1 MEFKTDDEV
10 IKFLEDN
17 ITAPN
22 WVGVARTKSEELKAL
37 VSGKNFDK
45 LLIEKIDHIES
56 ADRAAA
62 RTKYAK
68 DIRSVFE
75 RINQPRINVFSASG
89 GEIVNKIESTVFSD
103 KLVSSLAQFK
113 GQKSIKKYLSESFFR
128 LRDTDPNGVLFL
140 EYTTGENED
149 IYPTYKSIEDIHSYV
164 SNGQL
169 VDYIIFKAVKQS
181 DFLVWRIVGDKKDW
195 RIKQQGNSF
204 TVIEDETFEHPFGIP
219 PCVILS
225 EIQETGSEVRISPL
239 WPILKDAEDYARDKS
254 VLTIYKFTTGMPR
267 HFRFEKECKA
277 CKGVGKTGTGDN
289 ATSCETCGGKGNMR
303 KNDVT
308 DVTIIEMPR
317 EGEPMIAPNIEGF
330 ISPDLETWQQYKD
343 DLKDNEDNMDATYWG
358 TRRMKESTNE
368 TATGRFIDVQPVE
381 NKLNT
386 FTDSVEWAHNMI
398 TGFVENWVFNTVR
411 EEHEYHT
418 IYGRG
423 YILETPDLLLDRY
436 NKSRESGS
444 NNTILDK
451 ELSEYITAKYQNNTM
466 LMEEMIKKATI
477 EPYVHLGIKVV
488 FDIFGN
494 VEANKK
500 VLFNDFWE
508 QVDTDMEVEPL
519 RKAFDA
525 YFATNNKIKAPEVT
539 PPVNK

>member
-1 MEFKTDDEV
+1 MTFNTSEEV

-17 ITAPN
+17 ITTPT
-22 WVGVARTKSEELKAL
+22 WVGTARKNSEELKAL
-37 VSGKNFDK
+37 VNGKDFDK
-45 LLIEKIDHIES
+45 FLIGKIEHIES
-56 ADRAAA
+56 DSRAEA
-62 RTKYAK
+62 RKKYAK

-75 RINQPRINVFSASG
+75 RINQPRVNVFTASG
-89 GEIVNKIESTVFSD
+89 GEVINNISSTTLSD
-103 KLVSSLAQFK
+103 KLVKSLAQFK

-128 LRDTDPNGVLFL
+128 LRDTDPNGVMFL
-140 EYTTGENED
+140 EYKADED

-164 SNGQL
+164 SDGQL
-169 VDYIIFKAVKQS
+169 VEFIVFKAVKVS
-181 DFLVWRIVGDKKDW
+181 DYLVWRIVDDKTDW
-195 RIKQQGNSF
+195 RIKQDGMSF
-204 TVIEDETFEHPFGIP
+204 TIIDDETFNHPFGIP

-225 EIQETGSEVRISPL
+225 EVQETGSEVRISPL

-277 CKGVGKTGTGDN
+277 CKGVGKTGTGEEEKGC
-289 ATSCETCGGKGNMR
+289 TVCGGKGNMR

-308 DVTIIEMPR
+308 DVTVIEMPR

-330 ISPDLETWQQYKD
+330 ISPDLKTWQQYKD
-343 DLKDNEDNMDATYWG
+343 DLKDSEDLMDSTYWG
-358 TRRMKESTNE
+358 TRRMKEANNE

-386 FTDSVEWAHNMI
+386 FTDSAEWTHN
-398 TGFVENWVFNTVR
+398 TLTNLVENWVFNTPKD
-411 EEHEYHT
+411 EHDYHT

-451 ELSEYITAKYQNNTM
+451 ELSEYITAKYQNNTSLMQGM
-466 LMEEMIKKATI
+466 LKKATI
-477 EPYVHLGIKVV
+477 EPYVHLGILVV
-488 FDIFGN
+488 FEIFGN

-508 QVDTDMEVEPL
+508 QADKENEVDVL
-519 RKAFDA
+519 RAEFDA
-525 YFATNNKIKAPEVT
+525 YFIANNSIKEPEVPT
-539 PPVNK
+539 PVIK